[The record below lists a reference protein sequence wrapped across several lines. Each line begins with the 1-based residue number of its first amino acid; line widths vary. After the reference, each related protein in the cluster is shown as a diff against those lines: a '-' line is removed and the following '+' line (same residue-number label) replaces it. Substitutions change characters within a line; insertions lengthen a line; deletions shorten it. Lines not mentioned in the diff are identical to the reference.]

1 MGVYTVN
8 ASIKPTFTL
17 AIMKKNCIFF
27 LSFILHL
34 KWISQYRKSYISILL
49 TVCNNVSMKNVIK
62 LKLSIDWH
70 WRSIASSPF
79 RILIVLTNH
88 LIWFTSVTMFLTDR
102 KKQTRS
108 KIDETTFAEIDLLY
122 FSSFIYKKK
131 KKKKITVSLR
141 KTNLQKKLL

>member
-17 AIMKKNCIFF
+17 AIMKKNSIFF
-27 LSFILHL
+27 FSFILHL

-122 FSSFIYKKK
+122 FSSFIF
-131 KKKKITVSLR
+131 KKITVSLR

>member
-27 LSFILHL
+27 FSFILRL

-122 FSSFIYKKK
+122 FSSFIF
-131 KKKKITVSLR
+131 KKITVSLR